1 MSDIS
6 PSNPAATMAAGDQH
20 CYLLTLPVETLQ
32 HITGHLDVQE
42 VVPALRQ
49 TCRSLE
55 SIAFDQFTKG
65 SFGTIKCCIF
75 YEESWQ
81 NLKDLLS
88 RPACITSKIRVMHFT
103 TSFFHDKSPATM
115 QLARN
120 KTDGNHFSAQAIAC
134 ETYSASEGVA
144 IRKPLNI
151 ALVARVFHDLKH
163 VFPHILLDCDMGDNQ
178 GPPFEHL
185 SAHRDTLLTMIATQ
199 SKFARLMLSHTSL
212 WGLDEF
218 FLHLGPQVLHAT
230 ADLEQF
236 ELSFYEQRGS
246 NAPPVTVLYNF
257 SPERLAPIHAIL
269 RTSKKL
275 SRLYLDMG
283 GFDIESQ
290 QRDFV
295 QTALQATASR
305 AMQCLSLEETEIKE
319 EDLLKALS
327 GWASTLE
334 QLALVGITLISV
346 REGWSAVLRIVST
359 MPKLTV
365 FKMCEPAEMTAA
377 AWPRASL
384 VCLSH
389 FTKGIKAP
397 LFDEAIPLEDL
408 KYGREYEGRAEIV
421 SGLEELLARPLTY
434 EIV

>member
-1 MSDIS
+1 MFDIS
-6 PSNPAATMAAGDQH
+6 PSNPAATTAAGDQL
-20 CYLLTLPVETLQ
+20 CYLLDVPVETLQ
-32 HITGHLDVQE
+32 HITGHLDIQE

-49 TCRSLE
+49 TCRSPE

-65 SFGTIKCCIF
+65 SFGTVKCCIF

-88 RPACITSKIRVMHFT
+88 RPACITSKIRVIHFT
-103 TSFFHDKSPATM
+103 TSFFGDNSPATM
-115 QLARN
+115 QLERT
-120 KTDGNHFSAQAIAC
+120 KFDGNQYSTQAIAC
-134 ETYSASEGVA
+134 ETYSTSEGVA
-144 IRKPLNI
+144 MRKPLNI
-151 ALVARVFHDLKH
+151 ALVARVFHDLKD
-163 VFPHILLDCDMGDNQ
+163 VFPHILIDCNMGDNQ

-185 SAHRDTLLTMIATQ
+185 SAYRDTLSTMIATQ
-199 SKFARLMLSHTSL
+199 NKFRRLALSRTSL
-212 WGLDEF
+212 WELDEF
-218 FLHLGPQVLHAT
+218 FLHLGPQVLQAT
-230 ADLEQF
+230 SDLEQF
-236 ELSFYEQRGS
+236 ELSFYEERGS
-246 NAPPVTVLYNF
+246 NAPSVLYDF

-275 SRLYLDMG
+275 SRLYLDMA
-283 GFDIESQ
+283 GFDVESQ

-305 AMQCLSLEETEIKE
+305 SIQRLSLEETEIKE

-327 GWASTLE
+327 GWAPTLE
-334 QLALVGITLISV
+334 QLALECITLISV
-346 REGWSAVLRIVST
+346 REGWSAVLRLVST

-365 FKMCEPAEMTAA
+365 FKMYEPAEMTAA

-384 VCLSH
+384 FSLSH

-408 KYGREYEGRAEIV
+408 KYGREYEGRAEVV